1 MTQPVTNM
9 LTINVKSGEIKTL
22 NQILHK
28 DDLLTRYHLL
38 QLWTIDIFTQSVPTT
53 DVHQLVE
60 ALSTDLTSSSAEAI
74 YSNMNTLKKS
84 IIDINDKLKTVQRHI
99 EQQQFLNN
107 LLERILDITSNDKA
121 EHKAEHKDLSE
132 LIKLNEQR
140 IQRLNEL
147 SEAKITELLSNQSD
161 H

>member
-1 MTQPVTNM
+1 MTQPVTSNW
-9 LTINVKSGEIKTL
+9 TFNVKSNEIRTL

-60 ALSTDLTSSSAEAI
+60 VLSTDLTTSTAEAI
-74 YSNMNTLKKS
+74 YSSMNTLKKS
-84 IIDINDKLKTVQRHI
+84 IIDINDKLKTIQRHI

-107 LLERILDITSNDKA
+107 LLSRILDIGDDDSN
-121 EHKAEHKDLSE
+121 KAEHKDLSE

-147 SEAKITELLSNQSD
+147 SEAKITELLPPQSD